1 MPMAQ
6 HSTFTIHRSPHPH
19 SDEERAAILANPGFG
34 SHFTDHM
41 VVIDYEEGKGWH
53 NHRVVPYAPF
63 SVEPASMVLHYGQAI
78 FEGLKA
84 YRHADGEIV
93 TFRPT
98 ANAARFQSSADRM
111 AMPRLSEEDF
121 IDSIRNLSLSTRNG
135 FRSRVARNA
144 STCVPS
150 CLLQR
155 MDWEFILRRSSP
167 MFLLRLQLAHISPRE
182 A

>member
-121 IDSIRNLSLSTRNG
+121 IDSIKELVTIDQEWVPQPGGEECLYLRPFMFATENLSL
-135 FRSRVARNA
+135 
-144 STCVPS
+144 
-150 CLLQR
+150 
-155 MDWEFILRRSSP
+155 I
-167 MFLLRLQLAHISPRE
+167 HI
-182 A
+182 